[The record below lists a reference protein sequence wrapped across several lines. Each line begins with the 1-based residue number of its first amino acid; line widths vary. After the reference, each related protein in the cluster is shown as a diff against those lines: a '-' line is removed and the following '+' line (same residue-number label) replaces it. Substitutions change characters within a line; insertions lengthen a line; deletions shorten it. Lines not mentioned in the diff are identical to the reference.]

1 MRRLPGSGTSPGY
14 ARRSCR
20 LRLGLLVGA
29 VVLAV
34 PAAASA
40 ALHIRTVDAATSGRV
55 RVTVVTDRPTARPPT
70 LRENG
75 RPVSLAGPPLNL
87 GRSKSVLLAI
97 DRSQSMGGKPLAT
110 ALSAARAFVDAKPA
124 TDEIAVSTFAS
135 AAGAP
140 TPFST
145 STTDADAALRAVA
158 VDRYQGTR
166 MYDDLLLGIQG
177 LSHQHLSGRVII
189 MVTDGNET
197 SSSSSLADVVDAAT
211 RAHVSIY
218 VVGIQSRLF
227 EPGALRTLA
236 GRTGGRYYAAASPG
250 YLHGIYTAIADEL
263 RRTWQF
269 EYLTAARPGDKLTVA
284 AAAAGQGADKAA
296 AVVPGTLRTGPK
308 SAVPRSLYGT
318 QGTLLVAVLVG
329 LLVMLAF
336 RVLFRKSKS
345 EEMRRRIQPHVAQ
358 EPEKVKRKRERSG
371 LLRGLFDSTEKV
383 LGQSKQWSS
392 LSRLLERGD
401 VPLKTVE
408 FAYVILGSGLLLGF
422 MFSVFGLHGIFLLL
436 AFVLGAAAPV
446 GFVYRKARK
455 RLSAF
460 DEQLP
465 DLLMAVAA
473 SLKAGHSFKQGIQT
487 LVEEAQDPARK
498 EFQRVLAEASL
509 GRPIEAALSDMAERL
524 GSKNFSFIVTA
535 VSIQNQVGGSLA
547 GLFDMVAD
555 TVRQRQ
561 QFSRKIRALTAMGRA
576 SAYVLIAL
584 PIFLAMLLT
593 AINHKYMAP
602 LFFTSAG
609 HTLIIVGLVSMCIG
623 SVILR
628 KIVSFK
634 G

>member
-1 MRRLPGSGTSPGY
+1 MRR
-14 ARRSCR
+14 R
-20 LRLGLLVGA
+20 LFLLVCTLA
-29 VVLAV
+29 LVV
-34 PAAASA
+34 PSA
-40 ALHIRTVDAATSGRV
+40 ATAAVHIRNVDAATSGRV

-70 LRENG
+70 IRENG
-75 RPVSLAGPPLNL
+75 RRVTLVGPPLNL
-87 GRSKSVLLAI
+87 GSSKSVLLAI

-110 ALSAARAFVDAKPA
+110 ALSAARGFVDSKPA
-124 TDEIAVSTFAS
+124 TDEIAISTFAS
-135 AAGAP
+135 QAETP

-158 VDRYQGTR
+158 VDRHQGTR
-166 MYDDLLLGIQG
+166 MYDDLMLGIGG

-189 MVTDGNET
+189 VVTDGNET
-197 SSSSSLADVVDAAT
+197 ASNATLRDVVEAANHN
-211 RAHVSIY
+211 HVAVY
-218 VVGIQSRLF
+218 VVGIESRLF
-227 EPGALRTLA
+227 EPSPLKALA
-236 GRTGGRYYAAASPG
+236 GRTGGRYFAAASPG
-250 YLHGIYTAIADEL
+250 YLHRIYSAIADEL

-269 EYLTAARPGDKLTVA
+269 EYLTAARPGEKLTVTA
-284 AAAAGQGADKAA
+284 VAAGQGADTAST
-296 AVVPGTLRTGPK
+296 VVPGTESAGSK
-308 SAVPRSLYGT
+308 SSVPRSLYSTPGM
-318 QGTLLVAVLVG
+318 LFVAVVVG

-345 EEMRRRIQPHVAQ
+345 QEMRRRIQPHVAQ
-358 EPEKVKRKRERSG
+358 EPEKVKRKRERPG
-371 LLRGLFDSTEKV
+371 LLRGLFNSTEKV
-383 LGQSKQWSS
+383 LGESKQWSS

-408 FAYVILGSGLLLGF
+408 FAYVILGCGLLLGF
-422 MFSVFGLHGIFLLL
+422 IVSLAGLHGIFLLL
-436 AFVLGAAAPV
+436 AFALGAVVPI
-446 GFVYRKARK
+446 GFVYRKSKK
-455 RLSAF
+455 RLNAF

-487 LVEEAQDPARK
+487 IVDEAQDPAKK
-498 EFQRVLAEASL
+498 EFQRVLAETSL
-509 GRPIEAALSDMAERL
+509 GRPVEAALSDMAERL

-535 VSIQNQVGGSLA
+535 VAIQNQVGGSLA

-561 QFSRKIRALTAMGRA
+561 QFARKIRALTAMGRA

-593 AINHKYMAP
+593 AINHKYMSP
-602 LFFTSAG
+602 LFSTSAG

-623 SVILR
+623 SFILR